1 MARKFAELLAK
12 MPPEARA
19 RAEARAKKE
28 IEEMAL
34 TELREARNLTQQ
46 RLADILN
53 VNQTAISKMERRTDM
68 YISTL
73 RDFITAMGGTLEITA
88 SFPDGEVRISQ
99 FKALGT
105 IGD

>member
-1 MARKFAELLAK
+1 MARNFEELRAKVPAES
-12 MPPEARA
+12 RA

-28 IEEMAL
+28 LEEMAL

-88 SFPDGEVRISQ
+88 SFPDGKVRISQ
-99 FKALGT
+99 FKALGAE
-105 IGD
+105 D